1 MNYLILTAEKYSN
14 AVTNIVGLMLNKFAD
29 GFSHQ
34 KGAIYG
40 FGENQSM
47 DTKTVLKIS
56 NLDEEQLKALDSVQ
70 IHNQGE
76 ERSVGLFNYEIN
88 IRGKSELETASRCM
102 VLKSA
107 DILLKKTP

>member
-1 MNYLILTAEKYSN
+1 
-14 AVTNIVGLMLNKFAD
+14 MLNKFAE

-34 KGAIYG
+34 KGAIIG

-88 IRGKSELETASRCM
+88 IRSKSELETAFHCM
-102 VLKSA
+102 VLNKSA
-107 DILLKKTP
+107 DIIKENSIKINKFRKANHENK